1 MAPLYS
7 LHFLPCHVT
16 MPPTTDRLPAN
27 LWPGQYTG
35 YTSTSP
41 GLPHLLH
48 LPNQQPPTQF
58 YKVQFSPTSL
68 PDCVSSKGPQA
79 GEEKSP
85 NLPPFALN
93 SVCGTSVFM
102 LCPYSSMPYLPNLP
116 APLSPASSSQR
127 ELITWWPRD
136 YRASQLHYH
145 QLYGLEY
152 SPLPPLAPPLRFA
165 RSHLLAFKSPWTCTP
180 PHVRVHHPHCEIKNN
195 GHILNPLLDAS
206 PASPWDPLKWI
217 PDNESRIMDR
227 SSLALCTY
235 LVHSSWT
242 L

>member
-1 MAPLYS
+1 MYLPVPAP
-7 LHFLPCHVT
+7 HG
-16 MPPTTDRLPAN
+16 PPL
-27 LWPGQYTG
+27 Q
-35 YTSTSP
+35 SP
-41 GLPHLLH
+41 LSPLSRDHASSHRQATCQPLAGPVHRPHLLH

-127 ELITWWPRD
+127 ELIT
-136 YRASQLHYH
+136 
-145 QLYGLEY
+145 
-152 SPLPPLAPPLRFA
+152 
-165 RSHLLAFKSPWTCTP
+165 
-180 PHVRVHHPHCEIKNN
+180 
-195 GHILNPLLDAS
+195 
-206 PASPWDPLKWI
+206 
-217 PDNESRIMDR
+217 
-227 SSLALCTY
+227 
-235 LVHSSWT
+235 
-242 L
+242 

>member
-1 MAPLYS
+1 MYQSTSGISPSLVPAPHGPPH

-27 LWPGQYTG
+27 LWPGQYTDH
-35 YTSTSP
+35 TSTSP

-102 LCPYSSMPYLPNLP
+102 LCPYSSMPYLHNLP
-116 APLSPASSSQR
+116 ASFSPASSSQR
-127 ELITWWPRD
+127 ELIT
-136 YRASQLHYH
+136 
-145 QLYGLEY
+145 
-152 SPLPPLAPPLRFA
+152 
-165 RSHLLAFKSPWTCTP
+165 
-180 PHVRVHHPHCEIKNN
+180 
-195 GHILNPLLDAS
+195 
-206 PASPWDPLKWI
+206 
-217 PDNESRIMDR
+217 
-227 SSLALCTY
+227 
-235 LVHSSWT
+235 
-242 L
+242 